1 MIYAGIDHHGY
12 GGHLHWHF
20 DSHEALYFVLLSA
33 HHVVGAESVLDGC
46 HLGQHYFWYGFP
58 ALVIAHGMLT
68 PSLRSRSVWTRMYPR
83 SHLHLLAGGSI
94 LVPLYDVVA
103 AHSQVQVRR

>member
-1 MIYAGIDHHGY
+1 MAMEVIYIGTST
-12 GGHLHWHF
+12 LTK
-20 DSHEALYFVLLSA
+20 LSILFFYRRITS
-33 HHVVGAESVLDGC
+33 SVLSRSLMVAIWASIIFGTGS
-46 HLGQHYFWYGFP
+46 LL
-58 ALVIAHGMLT
+58 LVTAHGMLT